1 MRMGAFLC
9 ETTAAAQSAGL
20 PRRRVRAAQAASA
33 EEVRMSWVLLGLAI
47 ALEVA
52 GTTSMKL
59 SEGFT
64 RFTPSVL
71 VFLLYAGAF
80 SLLIV
85 TLKRLELGITYAI
98 WSGVGTVATTA
109 IGILFFA
116 ESTAPLKLMFIG
128 IIVFGV
134 VGLYLVGE
142 R

>member
-1 MRMGAFLC
+1 
-9 ETTAAAQSAGL
+9 
-20 PRRRVRAAQAASA
+20 
-33 EEVRMSWVLLGLAI
+33 MSWLLLGIAI

-59 SEGFT
+59 SDGFT
-64 RFTPSVL
+64 RLTPTVL
-71 VFLLYAGAF
+71 VFVLYAGAF

-98 WSGVGTVATTA
+98 WSGVGTAATTV

-116 ESTAPLKLMFIG
+116 ESAQPLKLLFIG
-128 IIVFGV
+128 IIIFGV
-134 VGLYLVGE
+134 VGLYLFGE